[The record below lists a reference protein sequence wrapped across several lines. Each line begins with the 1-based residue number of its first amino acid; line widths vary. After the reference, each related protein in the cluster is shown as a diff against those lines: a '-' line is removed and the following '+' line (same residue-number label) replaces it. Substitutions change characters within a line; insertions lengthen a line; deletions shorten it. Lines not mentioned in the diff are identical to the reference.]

1 MASGQDSQDIETA
14 TTAIQAQPDNK
25 TRRYD
30 RQLRLWAATGQSALE
45 SARVLVVSSS
55 ATSTSIL
62 KNLVLPGIGHF
73 TILDHA
79 TVSHADAGNN
89 FFLEG
94 LESVGKQ
101 RATEAVR
108 LLCELND
115 GVEGSADTR
124 NLESLIES
132 DPEWLT
138 SFTIVIAHNLD
149 NVLLEKLSAL
159 LWKDPSHPPLLVVR
173 SAGFLAEFFIQFH
186 EHTIIESHSETAPS
200 LRVDKP
206 FPALREHAL
215 SLDFG
220 SMDPTEHGHI
230 PYVVILVRVLE
241 DWKQSH
247 GGNPP
252 KTPAERQEFKKS
264 ILALKT
270 KSDEENFDEAE
281 AQAYRCWNETK
292 VPSEIASLFED
303 PALSPEALSQNPSP
317 FFHLLAALKEFTD
330 QSETQTLP
338 LTSTLP
344 DMKSDTISYIHLQR
358 LYKTRAEE
366 EKQAFKS
373 HLRAPVDDAIVD
385 SFVKNA
391 HALQVLRGK
400 QWGAF
405 DLDKTSLADALTSH
419 PKGTCTHLALSALS
433 ALKVNNPG
441 TPPNAEALL
450 QQIQS
455 TLGEDVELP
464 ETVSDAIGEIVRS
477 PSAELPTT
485 AAFLGGMVAQE
496 TIKMITKQYVP
507 VEGYCVIDLI
517 ETWTDIIGA

>member
-1 MASGQDSQDIETA
+1 MTSQGSQDIETA

-45 SARVLVVSSS
+45 SARVLVLSGG

-94 LESVGKQ
+94 FGSIGNK

-108 LLCELND
+108 LLAELND
-115 GVEGSADTR
+115 SVEGHADTR
-124 NLESLIES
+124 ELSTLLDTN
-132 DPEWLT
+132 PEWLT
-138 SFTIVIAHNLD
+138 SFTIIVAHNIE
-149 NVLLEKLSAL
+149 NVLLQKLSSL
-159 LWKDPSHPPLLVVR
+159 LWSDPSNPPLAVVR
-173 SAGFLAEFFIQFH
+173 SAGFLGEFFIQFH
-186 EHTIIESHSETAPS
+186 EHAIIESHSETAPS

-215 SLDFG
+215 SLDFA

-230 PYVVILVRVLE
+230 PYVVILVHVLE
-241 DWKQSH
+241 NWKTLH
-247 GGNPP
+247 DGNPP
-252 KTPAERQEFKKS
+252 KTYAERQEFKKK
-264 ILALKT
+264 ILAMKV

-281 AQAYRCWNETK
+281 AQAYRCWTETK
-292 VPSEIASLFED
+292 VPPEIAILFKD
-303 PALSPEALSQNPSP
+303 PAVSPEALSQNPSP
-317 FFHLLAALKEFTD
+317 FFHLLATLKEFTD
-330 QSETQTLP
+330 QSETHTLP

-344 DMKSDTISYIHLQR
+344 DMKSDTLNYIHLQR

-366 EKQAFKS
+366 EKKAFKS
-373 HLRAPVDDAIVD
+373 HLRAHVDDAMVD

-405 DLDKTSLADALTSH
+405 DQDKAALANALVSN
-419 PKGTCTHLALSALS
+419 PKETCTHLALSALFT
-433 ALKVNNPG
+433 LNEKKPG
-441 TPPNAEALL
+441 LLPTAEALR
-450 QQIQS
+450 QQIQG
-455 TLGEDVELP
+455 TVGEGVELP
-464 ETVSDAIGEIVRS
+464 ECVDDAIGELVRA
-477 PSAELPTT
+477 PSAELPNT

-496 TIKMITKQYVP
+496 AIKMITKQYVP
-507 VEGYCVIDLI
+507 AKGYCVIDLI
-517 ETWTDIIGA
+517 ETWTGVIGA